1 MQKYNPTIK
10 TDDFAHLVGLLH
22 FTISKYDPN
31 AKYIFIEVSPVVRI
45 TYRTL
50 EERVLSPCSLRKS

>member
-31 AKYIFIEVSPVVRI
+31 AKYIFIEVSALLMIP
-45 TYRTL
+45 YRSL
-50 EERVLSPCSLRKS
+50 EEKELSPCSLRKS